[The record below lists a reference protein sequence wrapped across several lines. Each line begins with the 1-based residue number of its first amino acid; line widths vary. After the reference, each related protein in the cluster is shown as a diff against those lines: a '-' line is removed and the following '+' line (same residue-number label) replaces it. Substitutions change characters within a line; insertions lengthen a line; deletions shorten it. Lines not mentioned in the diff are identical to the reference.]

1 MGWTIVHEDGS
12 IERGEV
18 RDDDVEVITWEPAPS
33 GGDANERDREEN
45 R

>member
-18 RDDDVEVITWEPAPS
+18 RDDDTEVITWESPATPK
-33 GGDANERDREEN
+33 DED
-45 R
+45 